1 MFFVI
6 NLRKV
11 LWMLFIIV
19 IIFSVYKLNN
29 YIPTISTPVTNKTI
43 VIDAG
48 HGGFDPGTIGV
59 TGTLEKDIS
68 LAIALK
74 TQELFE
80 KNGTMTIMT
89 RADDSDLGD
98 NKKEDMRT
106 RREIRDINESELFIS
121 IHLNSFPKE
130 KYNGA
135 QTFYPKDEKSKM
147 LAESIQKSL
156 KEVVDN
162 TNERIAKELNDV
174 YMLKNIKVPS
184 VIVECGFLS
193 NSEEEKKLQEE
204 EYQSRIAWAIYL
216 GVMNYYQNNS
226 QKM

>member
-11 LWMLFIIV
+11 LWILAIIV
-19 IIFSVYKLNN
+19 TIFSVYKINT
-29 YIPTISTPVTNKTI
+29 YVPTISTPVTNKVI

-48 HGGFDPGTIGV
+48 HGGFDPGAIGV

-80 KNGTMTIMT
+80 KNGTTTIMT
-89 RADDSDLGD
+89 RVDDSDLGD
-98 NKKEDMRT
+98 SKKEDMKT
-106 RREIRDINESELFIS
+106 RREIRDINEGELFIS
-121 IHLNSFPKE
+121 IHLNSFPQD
-130 KYNGA
+130 KYSGA
-135 QTFYPKDEKSKM
+135 QVFYPKDEKSK
-147 LAESIQKSL
+147 LLGECIQKKL
-156 KEVVDN
+156 KEVVDG
-162 TNERIAKELNDV
+162 TNERVAKELNDV
-174 YMLKNIKVPS
+174 YMLKNIKIPS

-204 EYQSRIAWAIYL
+204 DYQRKIAWAIYL
-216 GVMNYYQNNS
+216 GVLEYYENN
-226 QKM
+226 

>member
-6 NLRKV
+6 KLRKV
-11 LWMLFIIV
+11 LWILFIIV
-19 IIFSVYKLNN
+19 AIFSIYKLNT
-29 YIPTISTPVTNKTI
+29 YVPTISTPVTNKVI

-48 HGGFDPGTIGV
+48 HGGFDPGAIGK

-68 LAIALK
+68 LKIALK

-89 RADDSDLGD
+89 RADDEDLGD
-98 NKKEDMRT
+98 SKKEDMKK

-121 IHLNSFPKE
+121 IHLNSFPQE
-130 KYNGA
+130 KYSGA
-135 QTFYPKDEKSKM
+135 QVFYPKDEKSKM
-147 LAESIQKSL
+147 LGECIQKSL

-162 TNERIAKELNDV
+162 SNERVAKELTDV

-193 NSEEEKKLQEE
+193 NSEEEKILQED
-204 EYQSRIAWAIYL
+204 EYQRKLAWAIYL
-216 GVMNYYQNNS
+216 GVLEYYELDN
-226 QKM
+226 

>member
-6 NLRKV
+6 NLKKV
-11 LWMLFIIV
+11 LKILIIIV
-19 IIFSVYKLNN
+19 AIFSVYKLNT
-29 YIPTISTPVTNKTI
+29 YIPTISTPSTNKVI

-48 HGGFDPGTIGV
+48 HGGFDPGAIGE

-68 LAIALK
+68 LEIALK

-89 RADDSDLGD
+89 RVDDSDLGD
-98 NKKEDMRT
+98 TKKDDMKN

-121 IHLNSFPKE
+121 IHLNSFPQE
-130 KYNGA
+130 KYSGA
-135 QTFYPKDEKSKM
+135 QTFYPKDEKSKK
-147 LAESIQKSL
+147 LAECIQKKL
-156 KEVVDN
+156 KEVVDD
-162 TNERIAKELNDV
+162 TNERGAKELNDV

-193 NSEEEKKLQEE
+193 NSEEEKRLAED
-204 EYQSRIAWAIYL
+204 EYQSKLAWAIYL
-216 GVMNYYQNNS
+216 GVLEYYENN
-226 QKM
+226 

>member
-11 LWMLFIIV
+11 LWILAIIV
-19 IIFSVYKLNN
+19 AIFSVYKINT
-29 YIPTISTPVTNKTI
+29 YVPTISTPVTNKVI

-48 HGGFDPGTIGV
+48 HGGFDPGAIGV

-80 KNGTMTIMT
+80 KNGTTTIMT
-89 RADDSDLGD
+89 RVDDSDLGD
-98 NKKEDMRT
+98 SKKEDMKT
-106 RREIRDINESELFIS
+106 RREIRDINEGELFIS
-121 IHLNSFPKE
+121 IHLNSFPQD
-130 KYNGA
+130 KYSGA
-135 QTFYPKDEKSKM
+135 QVFYPKDEKSK
-147 LAESIQKSL
+147 LLGECIQKKL
-156 KEVVDN
+156 KEVVDG
-162 TNERIAKELNDV
+162 TNERVAKELNDV
-174 YMLKNIKVPS
+174 YMLKNIKIPS

-204 EYQSRIAWAIYL
+204 DYQRKIAWAICL
-216 GVMNYYQNNS
+216 GVLEYYENN
-226 QKM
+226 